1 MQNLAV
7 HLRFDV
13 NNYMNASETHVSE
26 LPAAHEFDYLRFDVN
41 NYTGSIA
48 GEMDE
53 LTANC

>member
-1 MQNLAV
+1 MLNLAV